1 MTGAL
6 FIPDDVVLLLFIL
19 CMCGGG
25 VFIYTLFTFF
35 VIHSISVTLCV
46 GANIVLQ
53 VIGKSAM
60 IFTSYYFYF
69 LFYVG
74 GMGGEFLR
82 LIGQSAKIFTSRQ
95 QANNILANADI
106 TVCGGLVYE
115 KILTNQILINN
126 FQGKV
131 NSFKC
136 TFLSL
141 CCFLK
146 EVEPESGVKNLPTL
160 TKAL

>member
-1 MTGAL
+1 MTGAIL
-6 FIPDDVVLLLFIL
+6 ISDDVVLLLFIL
-19 CMCGGG
+19 CMWGGCFYLYPVYSSCYTFYFSYTLCGGENCHVCYWAIG
-25 VFIYTLFTFF
+25 HDIY
-35 VIHSISVTLCV
+35 
-46 GANIVLQ
+46 IVL
-53 VIGKSAM
+53 
-60 IFTSYYFYF
+60 F
-69 LFYVG
+69 LLFILCREG
-74 GMGGEFLR
+74 GGEFLR

-146 EVEPESGVKNLPTL
+146 GVEPESGVKNLPTL
-160 TKAL
+160 PKAL

>member
-1 MTGAL
+1 M
-6 FIPDDVVLLLFIL
+6 
-19 CMCGGG
+19 
-25 VFIYTLFTFF
+25 
-35 VIHSISVTLCV
+35 
-46 GANIVLQ
+46 
-53 VIGKSAM
+53 
-60 IFTSYYFYF
+60 
-69 LFYVG
+69 
-74 GMGGEFLR
+74 R

-95 QANNILANADI
+95 YANNILANADI